1 MIKWKQNTFIKP
13 AVCFLLLCLCLFI
26 FPTKITYAD
35 TPPSAAADSVVL
47 MDATTGEVLYSKNMN
62 TSYPPAS
69 TTKVMTALL
78 TLENCDLDEIV
89 TIPKNAVGIEGSKI
103 WILENEQITVKNL
116 LLALMLESANDCAVA
131 LAIHVGG
138 SEEAFVKMMNAKAKE
153 LGLKNTNFENPHGL
167 YNTNHNTS
175 AYDLAQIMK
184 EAVKYPEFIEISKTR
199 GTQIPGTT
207 QVPEGHPLWNHN
219 SLVAAGDL
227 YYKYIEA
234 GKTGYTVQ
242 SQHSYVASAQKD
254 GQRLIVALVHDEIK
268 NFFNDAINLFDY
280 GFNNFKLEKIYAAGE
295 TITTYEADGISIPLL
310 ARDDVYMVLDNDST
324 AKPELTLA
332 DIDKNTVYITGD
344 TITTGTITIGDSTV
358 DVTLLAGK
366 EYFPPTSETK
376 STYIDKKNSIDE
388 ENEASPQYPVYP
400 FVITIV
406 IIILLII
413 ITRIIQIKKKA
424 RKKDIFWN

>member
-1 MIKWKQNTFIKP
+1 MIKWKRNTIIKP
-13 AVCFLLLCLCLFI
+13 VACFLLLCLSLFI
-26 FPTKITYAD
+26 FPTKFTYAEN
-35 TPPSAAADSVVL
+35 PPSVAADSVVL
-47 MDATTGEVLYSKNMN
+47 LDATTGEVLYSKNMN
-62 TSYPPAS
+62 TAYPPAS

-89 TIPKNAVGIEGSKI
+89 TIPKSAVGIEGSKI

-131 LAIHVGG
+131 LAIHIGG
-138 SEEAFVKMMNAKAKE
+138 SEEAFVKMMNDKAKE

-167 YNTNHNTS
+167 YNTKHKTS

-184 EAVKYPEFIEISKTR
+184 EAVKYPMFIEISKTR

-207 QVPEGHPLWNHN
+207 QVPEGHPLWNKN
-219 SLVAAGDL
+219 KLVSAGEF

-234 GKTGYTVQ
+234 GKTGYTIQ

-254 GQRLIVALVHDEIK
+254 GQRLIVALVHDEVK

-280 GFNNFKLEKIYAAGE
+280 GFENFKLEKIYSAGE
-295 TITTYEADGISIPLL
+295 TITTYDDDGISMPLL
-310 ARDDVYMVLDNDST
+310 AMDDVYMVLDKDSS

-344 TITTGTITIGDSTV
+344 MVTTGTLRIGDSTV

-366 EYFPPTSETK
+366 EYFPPTVEVK
-376 STYIDKKNSIDE
+376 STNIDRTYAIDTE
-388 ENEASPQYPVYP
+388 SQTSSQYPVYP
-400 FVITIV
+400 FVITIL

-424 RKKDIFWN
+424 QKKNIFWN